1 MTRNKDPFA
10 GVKLSEEV
18 GLDQRLFEAPPVSP
32 TPDPEPPDERT
43 SVRKDERTS
52 EPPESRTSERKSVPK
67 DLGRAEGKSRPSQV
81 RTVERTVEGPGGRS
95 KDRQSENRD
104 VRNSRRPEEL
114 PQWPGQKQRLI
125 DHRPYDF
132 FQDQIRWLNRKKL
145 ELEEEYGKRVPA
157 TAMVQLAVDL
167 LIADHEL
174 NGEDSQ
180 LIRVLIKDERPFV
193 PKSGS
198 PDVDQSEEAGDG

>member
-1 MTRNKDPFA
+1 MARRDDPFA

-18 GLDQRLFEAPPVSP
+18 GLDQRLFEAPPVP
-32 TPDPEPPDERT
+32 PVLEPEPPNERT
-43 SVRKDERTS
+43 SVRKDEGTPEPPDSRTS
-52 EPPESRTSERKSVPK
+52 EPKSVPR
-67 DLGRAEGKSRPSQV
+67 DIGRKEGQSRPSQV
-81 RTVERTVEGPGGRS
+81 RKMEGPGGRP

-104 VRNSRRPEEL
+104 VRSSRRPAEL

-167 LIADHEL
+167 LIAEHEL
-174 NGEDSQ
+174 NGQDSQ
-180 LIRVLIKDERPFV
+180 LIRVLIKEERPFV

-198 PDVDQSEEAGDG
+198 PDVDPNEEAGDG